1 MQLAQYSLVRLPRAL
16 CASRCIN
23 VCNEL
28 SRGMQHMRGQ
38 PSQASATAPHMLLL
52 LSHAHLG
59 PGLYLYKFDRKST
72 APETAAKFVQVS
84 RARVPVMQIC
94 MYLHAFYV
102 RNYHSRP
109 ENAT

>member
-1 MQLAQYSLVRLPRAL
+1 MTYISDATRAHQAVLAAKCVLLAIPYQYIRERVAGS
-16 CASRCIN
+16 
-23 VCNEL
+23 
-28 SRGMQHMRGQ
+28 
-38 PSQASATAPHMLLL
+38 LLL
-52 LSHAHLG
+52 ASFGPLIG